1 VIKGEAKIA
10 IEEIMSKGMAQ
21 AAQKTKLLLP
31 LREQRWNL
39 RII

>member
-1 VIKGEAKIA
+1 MATLLNK
-10 IEEIMSKGMAQ
+10 SKKKRMAQ

-31 LREQRWNL
+31 LQEQRWNL